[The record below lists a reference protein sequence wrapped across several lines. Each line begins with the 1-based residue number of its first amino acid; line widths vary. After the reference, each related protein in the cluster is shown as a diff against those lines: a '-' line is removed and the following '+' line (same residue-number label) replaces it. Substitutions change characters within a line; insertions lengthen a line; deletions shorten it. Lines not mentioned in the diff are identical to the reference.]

1 MLTFSK
7 SLRYRLFLRPLQTIA
22 SLRNQALDGVDLN
35 LVPGQVVGLGV
46 EAVAGGELVA
56 LLSVAR
62 ERNQLVRP
70 EKRKEGL
77 ALEQAMAVQTRGRH
91 SVRTEPVARQGMARE
106 GPLDSCRH
114 NQISI
119 SRMSLP
125 FCVDA

>member
-7 SLRYRLFLRPLQTIA
+7 SPRYRLFLRHLQTIV
-22 SLRNQALDGVDLN
+22 SLRNQALGGVDLN
-35 LVPGQVVGLGV
+35 LVPGQAVGLGV
-46 EAVAGGELVA
+46 EAVAGVEVVA

-70 EKRKEGL
+70 GKREEGL
-77 ALEQAMAVQTRGRH
+77 ALEQAMAAQTRGRT
-91 SVRTEPVARQGMARE
+91 SVRREPVARQGVARE

-119 SRMSLP
+119 SRMSLC
-125 FCVDA
+125 CVDI

>member
-7 SLRYRLFLRPLQTIA
+7 SLRYRLFLRHLQTIA
-22 SLRNQALDGVDLN
+22 SLRNQALGGVDLN
-35 LVPGQVVGLGV
+35 LVPGQAVGLGV
-46 EAVAGGELVA
+46 EAVAGVEVVA

-70 EKRKEGL
+70 GKREEGL
-77 ALEQAMAVQTRGRH
+77 VLEQAMAAQTRGRA
-91 SVRTEPVARQGMARE
+91 SVRRELVARQGVARE

-119 SRMSLP
+119 SRMSLC
-125 FCVDA
+125 CVDI

>member
-7 SLRYRLFLRPLQTIA
+7 SPRYRLFLRHLQTIA

-35 LVPGQVVGLGV
+35 LVPGQVVGLRV
-46 EAVAGGELVA
+46 EAVAGVEVVTFLAV
-56 LLSVAR
+56 VR

-77 ALEQAMAVQTRGRH
+77 ALEQAMAAQTQVRPL
-91 SVRTEPVARQGMARE
+91 VRTEPVARQGMARE
-106 GPLDSCRH
+106 EPLDSCRH

-119 SRMSLP
+119 SRMSLYY
-125 FCVDA
+125 CVDT